1 MTGLRFFVIDEADRM
16 IENGHFAELDQIVR
30 LTSRP
35 ESCVS
40 QHFGHLDCKLN
51 AHSSEASSGNDNG
64 AETSAIRDK
73 MQTFV
78 FSATMSKDL
87 QRNLKRFKK
96 SKPKSIKGSTI
107 GEQKI
112 DRLSRMTF

>member
-1 MTGLRFFVIDEADRM
+1 M
-16 IENGHFAELDQIVR
+16 Q
-30 LTSRP
+30 
-35 ESCVS
+35 
-40 QHFGHLDCKLN
+40 Q
-51 AHSSEASSGNDNG
+51 SSEASSGNFNG
-64 AETSAIRDK
+64 ADETSAIRDK

-96 SKPKSIKGSTI
+96 SKPKSAKGSTI